1 MADEQ
6 RIRQLLEEVMESGRT
21 PEGACA
27 NDPDLLPEVRDRWRR
42 IQDVQAQL
50 DTMFPTPDPASGGSG
65 GGRRLRAA
73 EALRTGGGG
82 GGPPDIPGYAV
93 DSILG
98 RGGMGIVYKA
108 THLKLHRPVAIK
120 MLLLGPYA
128 SARELTGFMR
138 EAEAVA
144 ALRHPNIVQ
153 VYDVG
158 ELDGLPYFTME
169 YVEGGTLARKL
180 GGAPQPAR
188 EAAGLVATLA
198 AAVQVAHEG
207 GIVHRDLKP
216 ANILLTADG
225 TPRIADFSLA
235 RRFEGDAT
243 LTLSGAQV
251 GTPSYMAPEQAAGK
265 PEAFGPSVDIYAL
278 GALLY
283 EALTGRPPFKA
294 DTPSETQRQVI
305 TEEPAP
311 PSRLNARVPRD
322 LETICLK
329 CLQKEPTRRYGTAGA
344 LADDLRRLLGGQPI
358 TARPVG
364 RAERAVRWMR
374 RNPTAAAL
382 IATASLFLLLA
393 VGFGLREWRLLVMQ
407 RAEMAKWKDR
417 LAFVIGLQEEGRF
430 TEARAILQR
439 VPDGGSGD
447 LRAQIEKAKA
457 DLGVV
462 ERLDAIRM
470 SRGTFVQGGGI
481 DYAESSRAYEAAFRE
496 ARLGELGEDPERV
509 AARLKVSP
517 VRRALVAALDDW
529 AACATAEPRGW
540 VLAVARGMDPDPW
553 RDRVRDQ
560 DRWADVGALA
570 ELADLAVVEEQP
582 VTIMVAMGT
591 RWRRLGGDP
600 TAFLERVQRRY
611 PNDFWVNFELGHLL
625 GGHDLK
631 SAIGYARAALAV
643 RPNAEAVHYNI
654 GTYLSQAGRREQAIH
669 HYRRAIEIDPRHTLA
684 QINLA
689 ACLDSEGQLGESV
702 EHYREASALDPSS
715 IELRRAVRA
724 SLCQQGRHVEARAE
738 WRRWLDTGPAD
749 AEEWDGYAELSLFL
763 GDEAG
768 YHRACDELLARFGD
782 SADARVC
789 ERIGRACLLLP
800 PDPEHLRIAEAMID
814 RALAADPSQYEKWA
828 YPYFLFARALAEYRQ
843 DRLDSAIALLEGEAS
858 GVLEPA
864 PGLVLAMAQHRLGQE
879 EEARRTIESAV
890 SAYDWRVASAD
901 TREAWMYHALRREAE
916 SMILAG
922 GPGSALDRPSEAK

>member
-6 RIRQLLEEVMESGRT
+6 RIRQLLEEVLESGRT
-21 PEGACA
+21 PEEACA
-27 NDPDLLPEVRDRWRR
+27 DDPELLPEVRDRWR
-42 IQDVQAQL
+42 QVQGVQAQL
-50 DTMFPTPDPASGGSG
+50 DTMFPTPDPALS
-65 GGRRLRAA
+65 GRRLRAA
-73 EALRTGGGG
+73 EALRTGGA
-82 GGPPDIPGYAV
+82 GPPDIPGYAV

-108 THLKLHRPVAIK
+108 THLKLHRSVAIK

-158 ELDGLPYFTME
+158 ELGGLPYFTME
-169 YVEGGTLARKL
+169 HVEGGTLARKL

-198 AAVQVAHEG
+198 GAVQVAHEG

-243 LTLSGAQV
+243 LTLTGARV
-251 GTPSYMAPEQAAGK
+251 GTPSYMAPEQAEGK
-265 PEAFGPSVDIYAL
+265 AEAFCPSVDIYAL

-294 DTPSETQRQVI
+294 DSPAETQRQVI
-305 TEEPAP
+305 AVEPAP

-329 CLQKEPTRRYGTAGA
+329 CLQKEPARRYATAGA
-344 LADDLRRLLGGQPI
+344 LADDLHRFLCGEPI
-358 TARPVG
+358 AARPVG

-382 IATASLFLLLA
+382 IATASLLLLLA

-407 RAEMAKWKDR
+407 RAEMATWADR

-430 TEARAILQR
+430 TEARAILHR
-439 VPDGGSGD
+439 VPDGGSED

-457 DLGVV
+457 DLDVV
-462 ERLDAIRM
+462 QRLDAIRM
-470 SRGTFVQGGGI
+470 SRGTFVPGGI
-481 DYAESSRAYEAAFRE
+481 DYAESSRAYEAAFRQ
-496 ARLGELGEDPERV
+496 AGLGELAEDPERV
-509 AARLKVSP
+509 AERLGASP

-529 AACATAEPRGW
+529 AACTTAEPRGW

-600 TAFLERVQRRY
+600 TVFLERVQRRY

-625 GGHDLK
+625 GGRDLTA
-631 SAIGYARAALAV
+631 AIGYARAALAV
-643 RPNAEAVHYNI
+643 RPDAEAAHYNI
-654 GTYLSQAGRREQAIH
+654 GTYLSQVGRREQAIH

-689 ACLDSEGQLGESV
+689 ACLDSEGRLGESV
-702 EHYREASALDPSS
+702 EHYREASALDPSRV
-715 IELRRAVRA
+715 ELRQAVR
-724 SLCQQGRHVEARAE
+724 SGLLQQGRHEEARAE
-738 WRRWLDTGPAD
+738 WRRWLDKDPAG
-749 AEEWDGYAELSLFL
+749 AEEWDGYAELCLFL
-763 GDEAG
+763 ENEAEYRRTCG
-768 YHRACDELLARFGD
+768 ELLERFD
-782 SADARVC
+782 ESDDPHTC

-800 PDPEHLRIAEAMID
+800 PDPEHLRIAGAMID

-828 YPYFLFARALAEYRQ
+828 YPYFLFAKALAAYRQ
-843 DRLDSAIALLEGEAS
+843 GRIDEAIALLGGEVS
-858 GVLEPA
+858 GVLVPA
-864 PGLVLAMAQHRLGQE
+864 PELVLAMAQYRSGRPDD
-879 EEARRTIESAV
+879 ARQTLAAAV
-890 SAYDWRVASAD
+890 GAFDWRVENAD

-916 SMILAG
+916 SLIL
-922 GPGSALDRPSEAK
+922 PGQPAPLDRAPGAK